1 VNAAKKAASADFA
14 KLVEMFNEHG
24 VPFVSVTQCFNITTG
39 MGRLTLNVL
48 LSFAHFERNFS
59 LWSSIGAA
67 LACARRGRPADW
79 RPLGWRC
86 GRGGRTD
93 AASVFDLGAPRDI
106 AQAAR
111 HAVNDLEDGEAW
123 PEEGLAHRELDMVQS
138 RLNDLMLRNAPA
150 RVARGRQRRD
160 PRAQAETTAVFAPM
174 AGTFV
179 PGPDQVL
186 RLVGFKPDLGQRPP
200 SGLYNSPAFLL
211 RTSSAARFARL
222 FLNSEDAV
230 ETYNAFVHRRISSS
244 QAAEAWQPANRL
256 ARCEGPAHHGHET
269 AARYRGLHVQTC
281 RRQRA
286 DRGPCAL
293 DHFGQNS
300 AQPPRDGFLERAAD
314 LRNLA
319 RHVQPAQ
326 GQERIER
333 S

>member
-1 VNAAKKAASADFA
+1 MNAAKKAASADFA

-160 PRAQAETTAVFAPM
+160 PRAQADDGGFRADGGHLCAWSR
-174 AGTFV
+174 
-179 PGPDQVL
+179 PG
-186 RLVGFKPDLGQRPP
+186 
-200 SGLYNSPAFLL
+200 
-211 RTSSAARFARL
+211 AA
-222 FLNSEDAV
+222 
-230 ETYNAFVHRRISSS
+230 T
-244 QAAEAWQPANRL
+244 
-256 ARCEGPAHHGHET
+256 GG
-269 AARYRGLHVQTC
+269 VQTPIWGSG
-281 RRQRA
+281 RH
-286 DRGPCAL
+286 L
-293 DHFGQNS
+293 DFTIRPLFCS
-300 AQPPRDGFLERAAD
+300 EPLRPLDSPGF
-314 LRNLA
+314 
-319 RHVQPAQ
+319 
-326 GQERIER
+326 

>member
-1 VNAAKKAASADFA
+1 MNAAKKAASADFA

-106 AQAAR
+106 AQATR

-186 RLVGFKPDLGQRPP
+186 RLVGFKPR
-200 SGLYNSPAFLL
+200 SGAAAAIWTLQFARFSAQNLFGRSIRPAFPK
-211 RTSSAARFARL
+211 F
-222 FLNSEDAV
+222 
-230 ETYNAFVHRRISSS
+230 
-244 QAAEAWQPANRL
+244 
-256 ARCEGPAHHGHET
+256 
-269 AARYRGLHVQTC
+269 RGC
-281 RRQRA
+281 
-286 DRGPCAL
+286 C
-293 DHFGQNS
+293 
-300 AQPPRDGFLERAAD
+300 
-314 LRNLA
+314 
-319 RHVQPAQ
+319 
-326 GQERIER
+326 
-333 S
+333 

>member
-1 VNAAKKAASADFA
+1 
-14 KLVEMFNEHG
+14 MFNEHG

-138 RLNDLMLRNAPA
+138 RLNDLMLHLPAWPADASGEILVRKPRRRRFSRRWRAPLCL
-150 RVARGRQRRD
+150 
-160 PRAQAETTAVFAPM
+160 
-174 AGTFV
+174 V
-179 PGPDQVL
+179 PTRCCDWWGSN
-186 RLVGFKPDLGQRPP
+186 PDLGQRPP